1 MTPKRTSLH
10 VPPLFNHLVGEV
22 ISIERPRG
30 LPVRRQLRQSPNPA
44 QVSRRCKA
52 GNWEP
57 KGYAL
62 AKTIVHGLLVLITW
76 PVGVSMPF
84 AWLILNG
91 TIVSVFC

>member
-22 ISIERPRG
+22 ISRG

-62 AKTIVHGLLVLITW
+62 AKTMVHGLLVLITW